1 MKYQQRDLIDDL
13 TCILKKEIYI
23 CRLTGAIEMIRS
35 GDRKSSR
42 LIEGRRPAVPR
53 HWEVS
58 NTFWLAHQRKF
69 TRVTQSSQSHNRNTV
84 LDSQTYTKFDFKL
97 KRHGGAPNTTLKRQT
112 IVATGASLLCDGVP
126 EFIVCSPF
134 WSLIGGGDDGGQMV
148 VTKVT
153 DKYRTVPSL
162 IHSCLVRWCICLIKK
177 NAKKTIC
184 FLPNFYFNYWINN
197 IITSI
202 ILTIIFRI

>member
-1 MKYQQRDLIDDL
+1 MKYRKI
-13 TCILKKEIYI
+13 TRFNWRFNMHIEKRNIYS

-84 LDSQTYTKFDFKL
+84 LDSQTCTKFDFKL

-134 WSLIGGGDDGGQMV
+134 WSVIGGGDDGGQMV

-162 IHSCLVRWCICLIKK
+162 IHSCLVRC
-177 NAKKTIC
+177 A
-184 FLPNFYFNYWINN
+184 
-197 IITSI
+197 SA
-202 ILTIIFRI
+202 

>member
-97 KRHGGAPNTTLKRQT
+97 KRHGGAPNTTLKLSWQRVLRYCVT
-112 IVATGASLLCDGVP
+112 VYRSSLCARLSDR
-126 EFIVCSPF
+126 
-134 WSLIGGGDDGGQMV
+134 W
-148 VTKVT
+148 
-153 DKYRTVPSL
+153 
-162 IHSCLVRWCICLIKK
+162 LVEGMMEDRW
-177 NAKKTIC
+177 
-184 FLPNFYFNYWINN
+184 
-197 IITSI
+197 
-202 ILTIIFRI
+202 